1 MTLESIIEKLRE
13 EINQLKFEKNK
24 AYQQGKDDM
33 SENCNKAVDEVT
45 QAYNEKLKIITKQ
58 AEEIKGLKAG
68 HQAMYQYLVKIR
80 CNPGVIIAKA
90 LGQKEPTECCD
101 NCASQNEYCGMGEIC
116 NEYVKEPTN
125 QKRRIDKM
133 SEEKDYTSA
142 VGNRCDAH
150 ELDNKCWECKVVTTA
165 QAYINQLQA
174 TIKTQA
180 EEIKAARNLWMGA
193 QKRCKFHALR
203 GDKLDKRIEGLKKVK
218 SILYQA
224 GKLYTD
230 QLQKILDS
238 LPGNEKT
245 VNWEL
250 SVDPLI
256 KQALGQNCIKGHT
269 HKFTDS
275 DYPNKVVCSY
285 CGTFKAKQ
293 ALGQKEPTETPE
305 LTKCPRC
312 NRLGCICEPASSE
325 DMTKQVNKSFK
336 DYNNET

>member
-1 MTLESIIEKLRE
+1 
-13 EINQLKFEKNK
+13 
-24 AYQQGKDDM
+24 M
-33 SENCNKAVDEVT
+33 SE
-45 QAYNEKLKIITKQ
+45 EKDCQQLFTTVAIRDKRID
-58 AEEIKGLKAG
+58 GLKAG

-150 ELDNKCWECKVVTTA
+150 EVDNKCWECKVVTTA

-174 TIKTQA
+174 TIKSQADRIKQLQWKIEGLEEIIRWEGGEQA
-180 EEIKAARNLWMGA
+180 EEI
-193 QKRCKFHALR
+193 
-203 GDKLDKRIEGLKKVK
+203 EGLKLV
-218 SILYQA
+218 
-224 GKLYTD
+224 
-230 QLQKILDS
+230 ILDYYNHCKNNMQIC
-238 LPGNEKT
+238 GINYRA
-245 VNWEL
+245 
-250 SVDPLI
+250 
-256 KQALGQNCIKGHT
+256 KQALGQNCIKGYT

-293 ALGQKEPTETPE
+293 ALGQKEPQETPN
-305 LTKCPRC
+305 LAKCPRC
-312 NRLGCICEPASSE
+312 NMYGCQCKVVTSD